1 MQFFFKRNRS
11 ENCSVN
17 DLKSHQEISKQTTM
31 IILILVQFRRKFT
44 CSGISTFKSLIRP
57 AQVYMHFVLYGEIN
71 FEG

>member
-1 MQFFFKRNRS
+1 MQFYLNETGVKT
-11 ENCSVN
+11 CSVN

-31 IILILVQFRRKFT
+31 IILILVQFRKKFT

-57 AQVYMHFVLYGEIN
+57 AQVCMHFVLYGEIN